1 MKKTVLSVAALASL
15 AVLVAPA
22 LGQNAKPAG
31 KPALKPAVIGLV
43 DMAKVFKE
51 YKKFGDLRN
60 QLQAEMQQKQAEAQA
75 IAKEAT
81 KIKEELK
88 LLTPGSPDFVRR
100 ETDLTRLSTEFQTKG
115 KVAEAHLR
123 RREAEIF
130 EDVYRDA
137 IKVVKL
143 YAEYYG
149 YSMVLRFN
157 SEPLSAEN
165 PQKLTTGLNK
175 LVVYSK
181 PESNITEAVYD
192 YLNRQYKP
200 TGGAAVPSTA
210 TPGAQPGTARE

>member
-1 MKKTVLSVAALASL
+1 MKRTVLSVAALACLSVL
-15 AVLVAPA
+15 AVPVM
-22 LGQNAKPAG
+22 GQNTATPAKPQ
-31 KPALKPAVIGLV
+31 LKPAVIGLV

-51 YKKFGDLRN
+51 YKKFEDLRTV
-60 QLQAEMQQKQAEAQA
+60 LQGEMQAKQAEAQA
-75 IAKEAT
+75 IAKQAQ

-100 ETDLTRLSTEFQTKG
+100 ESDLARLSTEFETKG
-115 KVAEAHLR
+115 KLAQAHLR

-137 IKVVKL
+137 IDVVKL

-149 YSMVLRFN
+149 YTMVIRFN

-165 PQKLTTGLNK
+165 PQKLTSGLNK

-192 YLNRQYKP
+192 YLNRKYKP
-200 TGGAAVPSTA
+200 SPATTPRPSTA
-210 TPGAQPGTARE
+210 TQPTGTSRN